1 MIWVWSEGASALTVT
16 ADETSNLTV
25 TADETSNVVQAL
37 VGVFVGWKL
46 NSQASQPSCDC
57 VTT

>member
-1 MIWVWSEGASALTVT
+1 MIWVWREGASA
-16 ADETSNLTV
+16 LTV

-37 VGVFVGWKL
+37 VGILVGWKL
-46 NSQASQPSCDC
+46 RSQASQPSCDC